1 MKVNDFEGNKKSVA
15 LFIFSIFFSE
25 IFLIQNANAETEI
38 FEGIGFY
45 ELDVTKDTIAN
56 SKKQSKLFAER
67 KALESAYVSI
77 MSTSE
82 SVNGVTDID
91 EVIAE
96 TEGIMRILETKYFIT
111 PTDDNPDTFIIR
123 AVVKAEID
131 LTELA
136 ERIKSAEKNN
146 S

>member
-1 MKVNDFEGNKKSVA
+1 MSVVKKFVA
-15 LFIFSIFFSE
+15 LFIFSICFSE
-25 IFLIQNANAETEI
+25 IFLIQNASAETEI
-38 FEGIGFY
+38 FEGTGFY

-67 KALESAYVSI
+67 RALESAYFSI
-77 MSTSE
+77 MSTSR
-82 SVNGVTDID
+82 SVNGVTDVD
-91 EVIAE
+91 EIIAE
-96 TEGIMRILETKYFIT
+96 SEGIMRILETKYFIT

-136 ERIKSAEKNN
+136 ERIKSLEKK
-146 S
+146 

>member
-1 MKVNDFEGNKKSVA
+1 
-15 LFIFSIFFSE
+15 
-25 IFLIQNANAETEI
+25 
-38 FEGIGFY
+38 
-45 ELDVTKDTIAN
+45 
-56 SKKQSKLFAER
+56 
-67 KALESAYVSI
+67 

-123 AVVKAEID
+123 AVVKTEIN
-131 LTELA
+131 LTELK
-136 ERIKSAEKNN
+136 EWIKSARKK
-146 S
+146 

>member
-1 MKVNDFEGNKKSVA
+1 
-15 LFIFSIFFSE
+15 
-25 IFLIQNANAETEI
+25 
-38 FEGIGFY
+38 
-45 ELDVTKDTIAN
+45 
-56 SKKQSKLFAER
+56 
-67 KALESAYVSI
+67 
-77 MSTSE
+77 MSTSK
-82 SVNGVTDID
+82 SVNGVTDVD
-91 EVIAE
+91 EIIVE
-96 TEGIMRILETKYFIT
+96 SEGMMRILETKYFIT

>member
-1 MKVNDFEGNKKSVA
+1 MRVVKKIVF
-15 LFIFSIFFSE
+15 LFVLVICFNE
-25 IFLIQNANAETEI
+25 IFLIQNASAETEI

-56 SKKQSKLFAER
+56 SKKQAKLFAER

-77 MSTSE
+77 ISTSE
-82 SVNGVTDID
+82 SVNGVTDVD
-91 EVIAE
+91 EIIAE
-96 TEGIMRILETKYFIT
+96 SEGILKIIETKYFIA

-136 ERIKSAEKNN
+136 NWVKSSEKND

>member
-1 MKVNDFEGNKKSVA
+1 MTLRVIKKSVA

-123 AVVKAEID
+123 AVVKTEIN
-131 LTELA
+131 LTELK
-136 ERIKSAEKNN
+136 EWIKSARKK
-146 S
+146 

>member
-1 MKVNDFEGNKKSVA
+1 MRVIKKSVA

>member
-1 MKVNDFEGNKKSVA
+1 MRVIKKSVA

-123 AVVKAEID
+123 AVVKTEIN
-131 LTELA
+131 LTELK
-136 ERIKSAEKNN
+136 EWIKSARKK
-146 S
+146 

>member
-1 MKVNDFEGNKKSVA
+1 MTLSVVKRFVFLFA
-15 LFIFSIFFSE
+15 LSICFNE
-25 IFLIQNANAETEI
+25 IFLIQSASAETEI
-38 FEGIGFY
+38 FEGTGFY
-45 ELDVTKDTIAN
+45 ELDVSKDTIAN
-56 SKKQSKLFAER
+56 SKKQAKLFAER

-82 SVNGVTDID
+82 SVNGVTDVD
-91 EVIAE
+91 EIIAE

-136 ERIKSAEKNN
+136 EWIKSAEKK
-146 S
+146 

>member
-1 MKVNDFEGNKKSVA
+1 MTLRVIKKSVA

-25 IFLIQNANAETEI
+25 IFFIQNARAETEI